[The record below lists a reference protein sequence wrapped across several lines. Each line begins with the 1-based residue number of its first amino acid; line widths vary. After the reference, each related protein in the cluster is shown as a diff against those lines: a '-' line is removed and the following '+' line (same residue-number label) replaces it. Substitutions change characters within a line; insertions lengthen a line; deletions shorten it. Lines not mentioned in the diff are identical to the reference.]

1 MKAVAAALILIAW
14 YLAINP
20 HKAHPQTPQPNL
32 TISAGTA
39 VNGGSGLVLSSDSS
53 RPWKRFAVTSGSAGQ
68 WSIVSAEHATGDD
81 GGIYFYTVTA
91 TAGTVTPGPV
101 NPPPAP
107 DTLPI
112 DTLTA
117 SLATAAA
124 NIDAASLTAMAQ
136 GYDAVAQQI
145 DAGAITSPTQ
155 LYLVT
160 GVQILSLTA
169 DQRTAV
175 QPVTTIVAAWLNAQQ
190 VAGKLDET
198 KMPDYSRV
206 LHAIAKAIRPVTM
219 PKPATPKRGTEP
231 APAEVA
237 EPKLAPPKPAGK
249 SPCADGHCPAPATW
263 RWGRRS

>member
-1 MKAVAAALILIAW
+1 MGCHGGETPRHRTSAFVLDRRVA
-14 YLAINP
+14 
-20 HKAHPQTPQPNL
+20 
-32 TISAGTA
+32 
-39 VNGGSGLVLSSDSS
+39 
-53 RPWKRFAVTSGSAGQ
+53 
-68 WSIVSAEHATGDD
+68 
-81 GGIYFYTVTA
+81 
-91 TAGTVTPGPV
+91 
-101 NPPPAP
+101 
-107 DTLPI
+107 
-112 DTLTA
+112 
-117 SLATAAA
+117 
-124 NIDAASLTAMAQ
+124 IDAGSLTAMAQ

-145 DAGAITSPTQ
+145 DTGAITTPTQ

-231 APAEVA
+231 APAEMA
-237 EPKLAPPKPAGK
+237 EPKLAPPR
-249 SPCADGHCPAPATW
+249 SPCADGHCPVNGSPAPQY
-263 RWGRRS
+263 RFRIFGR